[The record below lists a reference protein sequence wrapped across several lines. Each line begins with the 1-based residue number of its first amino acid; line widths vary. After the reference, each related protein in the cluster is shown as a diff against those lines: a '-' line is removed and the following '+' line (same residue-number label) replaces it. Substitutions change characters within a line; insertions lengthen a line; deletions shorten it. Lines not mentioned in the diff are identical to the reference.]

1 MKLIHLFSLFL
12 GCCCSI
18 SAQVRLHSHNDYEQ
32 SRPFYLAYEHKFA
45 SIEADIFLVN
55 GELYVAHDKE
65 KIDSTRT
72 FKALYLNPIVEL
84 MQKQNNKIYSD
95 GTPLQLLID
104 LKTDHQSTLPVLEKQ
119 LLEHKAC
126 FDSNNNSGAVKVVI
140 SGSIPPADLFDKYD
154 SIIFFDGRPQR
165 SYTPKQQERLGMISD
180 SYSNHAKWPG
190 YGAISETDKQNIE
203 TFVSNAHQMNI
214 PARLW
219 GCPDNEAAWDQ
230 FITLNF
236 DFINTDKIQ
245 QLRQYIDTKK

>member
-1 MKLIHLFSLFL
+1 MKLIHLFSLLL
-12 GCCCSI
+12 GCCI
-18 SAQVRLHSHNDYEQ
+18 TMSAQVKLHSHNDYEQ
-32 SRPFYLAYEHKFA
+32 ARSFYLAYEHKFT

-84 MQKQNNKIYSD
+84 MQKQNNQIYPD

-119 LLEHKAC
+119 LLEHQTC
-126 FDSNNNSGAVKVVI
+126 FDSNNNPGAVKVVI

-154 SIIFFDGRPQR
+154 AIIFFDGRPQR
-165 SYTPKQQERLGMISD
+165 SYTPKQQKRLGMISD
-180 SYSNHAKWPG
+180 SYANHAKWPG
-190 YGAISETDKQNIE
+190 YGAIPETDKQNIE

-219 GCPDNEAAWDQ
+219 GCPDNEAAWEQ